1 MAIFPANPTRLD
13 PYMNFKYRLKWD
25 GQYVAGISKCS
36 SLKRTT
42 EVVEHREGGDPS
54 TSRKSAGAGEV

>member
-13 PYMNFKYRLKWD
+13 PYKNFKFRLKWD
-25 GQYVAGISKCS
+25 GQYVAGDQQDAAA
-36 SLKRTT
+36 LKRTT

-54 TSRKSAGAGEV
+54 TSHKSPGAG